1 MKVNRSRLDWGVFL
15 IVLGGVLLLFNIGL
29 IDRASVNQ
37 LAFLWP
43 VVLIALGCG
52 LLLRYSRVQLAGGL
66 IVAITLGLVI
76 GSILAGGVSAGA
88 QIGCSGNGSGG
99 TPVTANGVF
108 AAGGL
113 VDAQLSCVNLTL
125 DGQPGNGWNV
135 SAGSDSIRQPT
146 IEPAADAVRLRSEPE
161 RFFGPG
167 PRLPW
172 HITVPQSTNVGLG
185 IEANVATGN
194 VSPGPAQLSSLNFTL
209 NASDL
214 DFDLRDVIALP
225 SFGGT
230 LNAASS
236 TLILP
241 AGVSAMSG
249 GITLNASSLNLCVA
263 PSTNVQIELS
273 ETLSSNNFAAAGLVK
288 SGEQWVTT
296 GGSTAGP
303 ALTMHMSTNVSSV
316 TLDRS
321 GECT

>member
-1 MKVNRSRLDWGVFL
+1 VSVNRSRLDWGVFC
-15 IVLGGVLLLFNIGL
+15 IVLGGVLLLVNVGL

-66 IVAITLGLVI
+66 IVAITLGLVV
-76 GSILAGGVSAGA
+76 GSVIAGGASAGA
-88 QIGCSGNGSGG
+88 QIGCSGNGAGSKAVTTSGSFG
-99 TPVTANGVF
+99 AS
-108 AAGGL
+108 AS
-113 VDAQLSCVNLTL
+113 VDAQLSCVDLTL
-125 DGQPGNGWNV
+125 DSQPGSGWSV
-135 SAGSDSIRQPT
+135 SAGSDSVRQPT
-146 IEPAADAVRLRSEPE
+146 IEPSADRLRLRSEPE

-172 HITVPQSTNVGLG
+172 HISVPQSMPVGLQL
-185 IEANVATGN
+185 ELNVATGD
-194 VSPGPAQLSSLNFTL
+194 VKPGPANLSSLNFTL
-209 NASDL
+209 NASDF
-214 DFDLRDVIALP
+214 DFDLHDATALG

-241 AGVSAMSG
+241 TGVSALSG
-249 GITLNASSLNLCVA
+249 GITLNASSLTLCVA

-288 SGEQWVTT
+288 SGNQWVTSDT
-296 GGSTAGP
+296 GSAGP

-321 GECT
+321 GECR

>member
-1 MKVNRSRLDWGVFL
+1 VFF
-15 IVLGGVLLLFNIGL
+15 IVLGGVLLLANVGL
-29 IDRASVNQ
+29 LDRASVNQ

-52 LLLRYSRVQLAGGL
+52 LLLRFSRAQLAGGL
-66 IVAITLGLVI
+66 VVAVPLGLVL

-88 QIGCSGNGSGG
+88 QIGCSGSGAGSKAVTTNGS
-99 TPVTANGVF
+99 F
-108 AAGGL
+108 AASGS
-113 VDAQLSCVNLTL
+113 VDAQLSCVDLTL
-125 DGQPGNGWNV
+125 DSQPGNGWNV
-135 SAGSDSIRQPT
+135 SAGSDSVRQPT
-146 IEPAADAVRLRSEPE
+146 IEPSADTLRLRSEPE

-172 HITVPQSTNVGLG
+172 HITVPQATSVGLG
-185 IEANVATGN
+185 LEANVATGT

-214 DFDLRDVIALP
+214 DFDLRDVLALP

-241 AGVSAMSG
+241 AGVSSMSG
-249 GITLNASSLNLCVA
+249 GITLNASSLNLCIA

-288 SGEQWVTT
+288 LGDQWVTT
-296 GGSTAGP
+296 GASTAGP

-321 GECT
+321 GECR